1 MPYNKL
7 VMSRLVLV
15 RHGESEFNAKSLWT
29 GIWDIPLTD
38 RGRKQAAQ
46 MGEAMRDIQPDIA
59 FTSALI
65 RAQDTLKT
73 ILHTNHWTH
82 IPVHQSKQLNER
94 DYGKLTGLNKWE
106 VETKYGSQQFQNWR
120 RGWDEPVP
128 DGETLKDVYDRA
140 IPYFNEHILPELK
153 AGRNVLVAAHG
164 NTLRALIKYLEGLS
178 DEEVPHLEMPFGD
191 ILIYEF
197 DHSGTIT
204 AKDCRKIL
212 TTAPPA

>member
-1 MPYNKL
+1 
-7 VMSRLVLV
+7 MSHLVLV

-38 RGRKQAAQ
+38 KGRHEAAL
-46 MGEAMRDIQPDIA
+46 MADAMTELRPDVA
-59 FTSALI
+59 FSSDLM
-65 RAQDTLKT
+65 RAQDTLKI
-73 ILHTNHWTH
+73 ILHVNKWSHA
-82 IPVHQSKQLNER
+82 PVHHSKKLNER
-94 DYGKLTGLNKWE
+94 DYGELTGMNKWE
-106 VETKYGSQQFQNWR
+106 VEQKYGEQQFQNWR

-128 DGETLKDVYDRA
+128 GGETLKDVYERA
-140 IPYFNEHILPELK
+140 VPYFNEHILPELK
-153 AGRNVLVAAHG
+153 AGHNVLVAAHG

-197 DHSGTIT
+197 GRAGTILS
-204 AKDCRKIL
+204 KDHRQIH